1 MADLPGSVCFMARG
15 YAVEAFA
22 EIPWLR
28 TRPCH
33 YWGDLDTHGFAI
45 LNRLRHHLPDVRSL
59 LMDQETLLAHQPLWQ
74 QEDKPTQTLLDRLDA
89 AEQDVY
95 QGLMSNRWG
104 DRVRLEQERIQW
116 RYAWPRIASAAQPRR
131 IEH

>member
-1 MADLPGSVCFMARG
+1 

-33 YWGDLDTHGFAI
+33 FWGDLDTHGFAI

-59 LMDQETLLAHQPLWQ
+59 LMDQQTLFAHEPLWQ
-74 QEDKPTQTLLDRLDA
+74 QEDKPALGLLDRLND
-89 AEQDVY
+89 AEQGVY
-95 QGLMSNRWG
+95 QGLQNDRWG
-104 DRVRLEQERIQW
+104 DRVRLEQERIGW
-116 RYAWPRIASAAQPRR
+116 DYAWKRV
-131 IEH
+131 EHLARHSR